1 MEAVCCVVF
10 VCRLFGNRVTD
21 HNATDWDFHKKDL
34 CETLLIKFIVN
45 VVENLVH
52 QGGKL
57 KEWIR
62 YKRKGVCL
70 VFMTALLCLDIFVVV
85 AEAEMKNWSRL
96 AC

>member
-45 VVENLVH
+45 VV
-52 QGGKL
+52 
-57 KEWIR
+57 
-62 YKRKGVCL
+62 
-70 VFMTALLCLDIFVVV
+70 
-85 AEAEMKNWSRL
+85 
-96 AC
+96 